1 MPVAEFREACGLLL
15 RMPVLWIPGVVGGLC
30 AAFIWLLF
38 ILSGAFF
45 AGRFVV
51 ITGLIVLFFIAG
63 MLAVIR
69 QNEGSMGT
77 LTGGARQYF
86 FRVLLPLLVVL
97 FMILLVYIL
106 VMLTLTLI
114 GIPSDP
120 ALLVFLSFGV
130 AIPSILM
137 TLFSDT
143 AAVFENRKVFESI
156 QRSVDIVSQNTGKVI
171 SFVLISALA
180 SAAILFSLMIVWEAL
195 LFDKLE
201 PLTHYTEEQLRT
213 FTPDQL
219 LTMIGSDGTWVTAGV
234 IFLAGLILIPLLM
247 SYKACFF
254 RKLAAGSTVMI
265 QQVTGE
271 YDSKGRW
278 YKY

>member
-1 MPVAEFREACGLLL
+1 MAVAELREACGLLV

-30 AAFIWLLF
+30 AALLWLLF
-38 ILSGAFF
+38 IFSGPFF
-45 AGRFVV
+45 AGRLVV
-51 ITGLIVLFFIAG
+51 ITGIILLFFIAG
-63 MLAVIR
+63 TLAVIR
-69 QNEGSMGT
+69 QNEGSMRT
-77 LTGGARQYF
+77 LASGGRQYF
-86 FRVLLPLLVVL
+86 FRVLLPQLVIF
-97 FMILLVYIL
+97 FMILLVFVL

-114 GIPSDP
+114 GIPADP

-137 TLFSDT
+137 TLFADN
-143 AAVFENRKVFESI
+143 AAVFEDRKVFESI

-171 SFVLISALA
+171 SFVVISVLA
-180 SAAILFSLMIVWEAL
+180 CSAILFSLMIIWEAL

-201 PLTHYTEEQLRT
+201 PITQYTEEQLMA

-219 LTMIGSDGTWVTAGV
+219 LAMIGNDGTWVTAAV
-234 IFLAGLILIPLLM
+234 LFLAGLLLIPLLT
-247 SYKACFF
+247 SYKACIF
-254 RKLAAGSTVMI
+254 RKLAGNTVVI
-265 QQVTGE
+265 QQITGE

>member
-1 MPVAEFREACGLLL
+1 MSVAEFREACGLLL

-51 ITGLIVLFFIAG
+51 IAGLIVLFFIAG

-77 LTGGARQYF
+77 LAGGGRQYF

-97 FMILLVYIL
+97 FMILLVFVL

-143 AAVFENRKVFESI
+143 AAVFEDRKVFESI
-156 QRSVDIVSQNTGKVI
+156 QRSIDIVSQNTGKVI

-180 SAAILFSLMIVWEAL
+180 GAAILFSLMIVWEAL

-201 PLTHYTEEQLRT
+201 PLTHYTEEQLKT

-219 LTMIGSDGTWVTAGV
+219 LTMIGSDGTWVTAVV
-234 IFLAGLILIPLLM
+234 IFLAGLLLIPLLM
-247 SYKACFF
+247 SYKACTF
-254 RKLAAGSTVMI
+254 RKLAGSTVLI

>member
-1 MPVAEFREACGLLL
+1 MSVAEFKEACGLLI

-45 AGRFVV
+45 AGRFIVL
-51 ITGLIVLFFIAG
+51 TGLIVLFFIAG

-69 QNEGSMGT
+69 QNEGNMGT
-77 LTGGARQYF
+77 LASGGRQYF
-86 FRVLLPLLVVL
+86 FRVLLPQLVVL
-97 FMILLVYIL
+97 FMILLVFVL

-114 GIPSDP
+114 GIASDP

-137 TLFSDT
+137 TIFADT
-143 AAVFENRKVFESI
+143 AAVFEDRKVFESI

-171 SFVLISALA
+171 SFVVISALA
-180 SAAILFSLMIVWEAL
+180 SAAILFSLMIVWEAI

-201 PLTHYTEEQLRT
+201 PLTTYTEEQLKT

-219 LTMIGSDGTWVTAGV
+219 LTMIGSDGTWVTAV
-234 IFLAGLILIPLLM
+234 VLFLAGLLLIPLLT
-247 SYKACFF
+247 SYKACIF
-254 RKLAAGSTVMI
+254 RKLAGNTVVI
-265 QQVTGE
+265 QQIDGE

>member
-1 MPVAEFREACGLLL
+1 MSVAEFREACGLLV

-69 QNEGSMGT
+69 QNEGSVGM
-77 LTGGARQYF
+77 LATGGRQYF

-97 FMILLVYIL
+97 FMILLVFVL
-106 VMLTLTLI
+106 VILTLTLI

-137 TLFSDT
+137 TLFSET
-143 AAVFENRKVFESI
+143 AAVFEDRKVFESI

-180 SAAILFSLMIVWEAL
+180 SATILFSLMIVWEAL

-201 PLTHYTEEQLRT
+201 PLTHYTEEQLKT

-219 LTMIGSDGTWVTAGV
+219 LTMIGSDGIWVTAV
-234 IFLAGLILIPLLM
+234 ILFLAGLLLIPLLM
-247 SYKACFF
+247 SYKVCTF
-254 RKLAAGSTVMI
+254 RRLAGNTILI

>member
-1 MPVAEFREACGLLL
+1 MSVAEFKEACGLLL
-15 RMPVLWIPGVVGGLC
+15 KMPALWMPGVVGGLC

-45 AGRFVV
+45 AGRFIV
-51 ITGLIVLFFIAG
+51 ITILIVLFFIAG
-63 MLAVIR
+63 MLAMIR
-69 QNEGSMGT
+69 QNEGSVGM
-77 LTGGARQYF
+77 LATGGRQYF
-86 FRVLLPLLVVL
+86 FRILLPLLVVL
-97 FMILLVYIL
+97 FMILLVFVL

-143 AAVFENRKVFESI
+143 AAVFEDRKVFESI

-171 SFVLISALA
+171 SFVFISALA
-180 SAAILFSLMIVWEAL
+180 SAAILFSLMIIWEAL

-219 LTMIGSDGTWVTAGV
+219 LTMIGSDGTWVTAIV

-247 SYKACFF
+247 SYKACTF
-254 RKLAAGSTVMI
+254 RKLAASSTVTI

>member
-1 MPVAEFREACGLLL
+1 MPVAEFKEACGLLL
-15 RMPVLWIPGVVGGLC
+15 RMPVLWIPGIVGGLC

-45 AGRFVV
+45 AGRFIV
-51 ITGLIVLFFIAG
+51 ITGLIVLFFITG

-69 QNEGSMGT
+69 QNEGKMGT
-77 LTGGARQYF
+77 LTGGGRQYF

-97 FMILLVYIL
+97 FMIVLVFVL

-143 AAVFENRKVFESI
+143 AAVFEDRKVFESI

-201 PLTHYTEEQLRT
+201 PLTHYTEEQLKT

-247 SYKACFF
+247 SYKACTF
-254 RKLAAGSTVMI
+254 RKLAAGSTVTI